1 MEQENILVK
10 EKIGKLILKFSIPC
24 IVSMLVN
31 SLYNIVDQ
39 IFIGQGVGTL
49 GNGATNVVFPLVM
62 IGLAFSLMFGD
73 GASAYLSLKL
83 GEKKK
88 KEAEDMEQELLQ
100 EIASYW
106 GTRAEGYSEVNE
118 KELAGSQ
125 REAWLHVLEE
135 QFPEKKKEEM
145 KILDIGTGPGFFPM
159 ILSEAGYTV
168 TAVDYT
174 EEMLEKAKENLGKY
188 TKYGLERVTLQR
200 MDAQNLEF
208 ADETFDVVISR
219 NLTWNLEKP
228 EQAYQEWMRVL
239 KPGGVLLNFDA
250 NWYGYLYDEEKKE
263 AYEADRKKVEEQQ
276 LDDHYLC
283 TDIDRMENI
292 ARQVP
297 LSAMERPTWDTKV
310 LESLGVCSI
319 QTDSEIWKRVWSE
332 EERLNYAST
341 PMFLVRAEKS
351 AEQSFQL
358 GDVTVR
364 RGEKYQGDIS
374 FANGD
379 IVLPGTIICGKLPG
393 KTMLITGGVHSGEYV
408 GIQACVELGAELQP
422 EKTVGTIVILKV
434 LNRPAFENRAGSLGL
449 SDGKN
454 LNRVFP
460 GNPNG
465 TEMERLAWAI
475 TKEVYPKVDYYID
488 LHSGDDFEA
497 LTPYVY
503 YAGKAAQEVT
513 EVSRKMAEQV
523 DVPYMV
529 RSMVSSGGAY
539 NYAASKGIA
548 SILLERGG
556 MGAWTSEEVNSDKRD
571 VRNILSSLDIY
582 QIRRDVRN
590 YVPME
595 VTDVRYQAAS
605 EDGLWYPAAKPGDMV
620 AEGALLGTIRDYNG
634 KLRETCRA
642 EYTGVVLYQTGSLQ
656 VTEGGPVVAYG
667 RIVREPEYDDRK
679 EQIVHYWEK
688 RSESFLEQRRSELAN
703 PIAKRWMKEI
713 EKQIPAGRRLKILDV
728 GCGAGFFSILLAKEG
743 HEVFGIDL
751 TPEMIENA
759 IQLAEEEN
767 ADCCFQ
773 VMDAENPMFADE
785 TFDVVISRNLTWTLP
800 NAEHAYGE
808 WMRVLKTGGV
818 LLNFDANY
826 GKEDVADTKGLPEA
840 HAHFKVGNEMLEEC
854 ERIKSQLPISR
865 KNRPAYD
872 VAVLCENTAGEI
884 RIDTSLGKR
893 IYLEKDEFYNPAPM
907 FSICAVKQ

>member
-1 MEQENILVK
+1 
-10 EKIGKLILKFSIPC
+10 
-24 IVSMLVN
+24 
-31 SLYNIVDQ
+31 
-39 IFIGQGVGTL
+39 
-49 GNGATNVVFPLVM
+49 
-62 IGLAFSLMFGD
+62 
-73 GASAYLSLKL
+73 
-83 GEKKK
+83 
-88 KEAEDMEQELLQ
+88 MEQELLQ

-208 ADETFDVVISR
+208 ADGTFDVVISR

-250 NWYGYLYDEEKKE
+250 DWYGYLYDEEKKE

-297 LSAMERPTWDTKV
+297 LSAMERPAWDTKV

-364 RGEKYQGDIS
+364 RGEKYQGDIF

-571 VRNILSSLDIY
+571 VRNILSSLDMY

-595 VTDVRYQAAS
+595 VTDVCYQAAS
-605 EDGLWYPAAKPGDMV
+605 EDGLWYPAAKPGNMV

>member
-1 MEQENILVK
+1 MENGRAGKVK
-10 EKIGKLILKFSIPC
+10 
-24 IVSMLVN
+24 
-31 SLYNIVDQ
+31 
-39 IFIGQGVGTL
+39 
-49 GNGATNVVFPLVM
+49 
-62 IGLAFSLMFGD
+62 
-73 GASAYLSLKL
+73 
-83 GEKKK
+83 KKK

-135 QFPEKKKEEM
+135 QFPEKEEM

-297 LSAMERPTWDTKV
+297 LSAMERPAWDTKV

-595 VTDVRYQAAS
+595 VTDVCYQAAS

-728 GCGAGFFSILLAKEG
+728 GCGAGFFSILLAKED

>member
-1 MEQENILVK
+1 MENGRAGKVK
-10 EKIGKLILKFSIPC
+10 
-24 IVSMLVN
+24 
-31 SLYNIVDQ
+31 
-39 IFIGQGVGTL
+39 
-49 GNGATNVVFPLVM
+49 
-62 IGLAFSLMFGD
+62 
-73 GASAYLSLKL
+73 
-83 GEKKK
+83 KKK

-297 LSAMERPTWDTKV
+297 LSAMERPAWDTKV

-529 RSMVSSGGAY
+529 RSLVSSGGAY

-595 VTDVRYQAAS
+595 VTDVCYQAAS

-728 GCGAGFFSILLAKEG
+728 GCGAGFFSILLAKED

>member
-1 MEQENILVK
+1 
-10 EKIGKLILKFSIPC
+10 
-24 IVSMLVN
+24 
-31 SLYNIVDQ
+31 
-39 IFIGQGVGTL
+39 
-49 GNGATNVVFPLVM
+49 
-62 IGLAFSLMFGD
+62 
-73 GASAYLSLKL
+73 
-83 GEKKK
+83 
-88 KEAEDMEQELLQ
+88 MEQELLQ

-168 TAVDYT
+168 AAVDYT

-297 LSAMERPTWDTKV
+297 LSAMERPAWDTKV

-351 AEQSFQL
+351 AEQPFQL

-571 VRNILSSLDIY
+571 VRNILSSLDMY

-595 VTDVRYQAAS
+595 VTDVCYQAAS
-605 EDGLWYPAAKPGDMV
+605 EDGLWYPAAKPGNMV

-808 WMRVLKTGGV
+808 WMRVLKMGGV

-893 IYLEKDEFYNPAPM
+893 IYLEKDELYNPAPM

>member
-1 MEQENILVK
+1 
-10 EKIGKLILKFSIPC
+10 
-24 IVSMLVN
+24 
-31 SLYNIVDQ
+31 
-39 IFIGQGVGTL
+39 
-49 GNGATNVVFPLVM
+49 
-62 IGLAFSLMFGD
+62 
-73 GASAYLSLKL
+73 
-83 GEKKK
+83 
-88 KEAEDMEQELLQ
+88 MEQELLQ

-297 LSAMERPTWDTKV
+297 LSAMERPAWDTKV

-503 YAGKAAQEVT
+503 YAGKAALEVT

-571 VRNILSSLDIY
+571 VRNILSSLDMY

-595 VTDVRYQAAS
+595 VTDVCYQAAS

-656 VTEGGPVVAYG
+656 VTEGGPAVAYG

-767 ADCCFQ
+767 ADCRFQ

>member
-1 MEQENILVK
+1 MENGRAGKVK
-10 EKIGKLILKFSIPC
+10 
-24 IVSMLVN
+24 
-31 SLYNIVDQ
+31 
-39 IFIGQGVGTL
+39 
-49 GNGATNVVFPLVM
+49 
-62 IGLAFSLMFGD
+62 
-73 GASAYLSLKL
+73 
-83 GEKKK
+83 KKK

-100 EIASYW
+100 EIVSYW

-297 LSAMERPTWDTKV
+297 LSAMERPAWDTKV

-571 VRNILSSLDIY
+571 VRNILSSLDMY

-595 VTDVRYQAAS
+595 VTDVCYQAAS

-728 GCGAGFFSILLAKEG
+728 GCGAGFFPILLAKEG

-808 WMRVLKTGGV
+808 WMRVLKTDGV

>member
-1 MEQENILVK
+1 
-10 EKIGKLILKFSIPC
+10 
-24 IVSMLVN
+24 
-31 SLYNIVDQ
+31 
-39 IFIGQGVGTL
+39 
-49 GNGATNVVFPLVM
+49 
-62 IGLAFSLMFGD
+62 
-73 GASAYLSLKL
+73 
-83 GEKKK
+83 
-88 KEAEDMEQELLQ
+88 MEQELLQ

-159 ILSEAGYTV
+159 ILSEVGYTV

-497 LTPYVY
+497 LTPYAY

-571 VRNILSSLDIY
+571 VRNILSSFGMY

-595 VTDVRYQAAS
+595 VTDVCYQAAS

>member
-1 MEQENILVK
+1 MENGRAGKVK
-10 EKIGKLILKFSIPC
+10 
-24 IVSMLVN
+24 
-31 SLYNIVDQ
+31 
-39 IFIGQGVGTL
+39 
-49 GNGATNVVFPLVM
+49 
-62 IGLAFSLMFGD
+62 
-73 GASAYLSLKL
+73 
-83 GEKKK
+83 KKK

-100 EIASYW
+100 EIVSYW

-297 LSAMERPTWDTKV
+297 LSAMERPAWDTKV

-571 VRNILSSLDIY
+571 VRNILSSLDMY

-595 VTDVRYQAAS
+595 VTDVCYQAAS
-605 EDGLWYPAAKPGDMV
+605 EDGLWYPAAKPGNMV

-808 WMRVLKTGGV
+808 WMRVLKTDGV

>member
-1 MEQENILVK
+1 MENGRAGKVK
-10 EKIGKLILKFSIPC
+10 
-24 IVSMLVN
+24 
-31 SLYNIVDQ
+31 
-39 IFIGQGVGTL
+39 
-49 GNGATNVVFPLVM
+49 
-62 IGLAFSLMFGD
+62 
-73 GASAYLSLKL
+73 
-83 GEKKK
+83 KKK

-100 EIASYW
+100 EIVSYW

-297 LSAMERPTWDTKV
+297 LSAMERPAWDTKV

-408 GIQACVELGAELQP
+408 GIQACVELEAELQP

-595 VTDVRYQAAS
+595 VTDVCYQAAS

-743 HEVFGIDL
+743 HEVLGIDL

>member
-1 MEQENILVK
+1 MENGRAGKVK
-10 EKIGKLILKFSIPC
+10 
-24 IVSMLVN
+24 
-31 SLYNIVDQ
+31 
-39 IFIGQGVGTL
+39 
-49 GNGATNVVFPLVM
+49 
-62 IGLAFSLMFGD
+62 
-73 GASAYLSLKL
+73 
-83 GEKKK
+83 KKK

-297 LSAMERPTWDTKV
+297 LSAMERPAWDTKV
-310 LESLGVCSI
+310 LESIGVCSI

-341 PMFLVRAEKS
+341 SMFLVRAEKS

-595 VTDVRYQAAS
+595 VTDVCYQAAS

-826 GKEDVADTKGLPEA
+826 GKDDASDTKDLPEQ

-854 ERIKSQLPISR
+854 ERIKAQLPISR

>member
-1 MEQENILVK
+1 MENGRA
-10 EKIGKLILKFSIPC
+10 GK
-24 IVSMLVN
+24 V
-31 SLYNIVDQ
+31 
-39 IFIGQGVGTL
+39 
-49 GNGATNVVFPLVM
+49 
-62 IGLAFSLMFGD
+62 
-73 GASAYLSLKL
+73 
-83 GEKKK
+83 KKK
-88 KEAEDMEQELLQ
+88 RKEAEDMEQELLQ

-297 LSAMERPTWDTKV
+297 LSAMERPAWDTKV

-571 VRNILSSLDIY
+571 VRNILSSLDMY

-595 VTDVRYQAAS
+595 VTDVCYQAAS

-634 KLRETCRA
+634 KLHETCSA

>member
-1 MEQENILVK
+1 MENGRAGKVK
-10 EKIGKLILKFSIPC
+10 
-24 IVSMLVN
+24 
-31 SLYNIVDQ
+31 
-39 IFIGQGVGTL
+39 
-49 GNGATNVVFPLVM
+49 
-62 IGLAFSLMFGD
+62 
-73 GASAYLSLKL
+73 
-83 GEKKK
+83 KKK

-208 ADETFDVVISR
+208 SDETFDIVISR

>member
-1 MEQENILVK
+1 MENGRAGKVK
-10 EKIGKLILKFSIPC
+10 
-24 IVSMLVN
+24 
-31 SLYNIVDQ
+31 
-39 IFIGQGVGTL
+39 
-49 GNGATNVVFPLVM
+49 
-62 IGLAFSLMFGD
+62 
-73 GASAYLSLKL
+73 
-83 GEKKK
+83 KKK

-106 GTRAEGYSEVNE
+106 ETRAEGYSEVNE

-168 TAVDYT
+168 AAVDYT

-297 LSAMERPTWDTKV
+297 LSAMERPAWDTKV

-571 VRNILSSLDIY
+571 VRNILSSLDMY

-595 VTDVRYQAAS
+595 VTDVCYQAAS

-642 EYTGVVLYQTGSLQ
+642 EYTGVVLYQTCSLQ

-840 HAHFKVGNEMLEEC
+840 HAHFKVGNEMLEAC

-907 FSICAVKQ
+907 FLICAVKQ

>member
-1 MEQENILVK
+1 MENDRAGKVK
-10 EKIGKLILKFSIPC
+10 
-24 IVSMLVN
+24 
-31 SLYNIVDQ
+31 
-39 IFIGQGVGTL
+39 
-49 GNGATNVVFPLVM
+49 
-62 IGLAFSLMFGD
+62 
-73 GASAYLSLKL
+73 
-83 GEKKK
+83 KKK

-168 TAVDYT
+168 AAVDYT

-208 ADETFDVVISR
+208 VDETFDVVISR

-297 LSAMERPTWDTKV
+297 LSAMERPAWDTKV

-351 AEQSFQL
+351 AEQPFQL

-364 RGEKYQGDIS
+364 RGEK
-374 FANGD
+374 
-379 IVLPGTIICGKLPG
+379 
-393 KTMLITGGVHSGEYV
+393 
-408 GIQACVELGAELQP
+408 
-422 EKTVGTIVILKV
+422 
-434 LNRPAFENRAGSLGL
+434 
-449 SDGKN
+449 
-454 LNRVFP
+454 
-460 GNPNG
+460 
-465 TEMERLAWAI
+465 
-475 TKEVYPKVDYYID
+475 
-488 LHSGDDFEA
+488 
-497 LTPYVY
+497 
-503 YAGKAAQEVT
+503 
-513 EVSRKMAEQV
+513 
-523 DVPYMV
+523 
-529 RSMVSSGGAY
+529 
-539 NYAASKGIA
+539 
-548 SILLERGG
+548 
-556 MGAWTSEEVNSDKRD
+556 
-571 VRNILSSLDIY
+571 
-582 QIRRDVRN
+582 
-590 YVPME
+590 
-595 VTDVRYQAAS
+595 YQAAS
-605 EDGLWYPAAKPGDMV
+605 EDGLWYPAAKPGDM
-620 AEGALLGTIRDYNG
+620 
-634 KLRETCRA
+634 
-642 EYTGVVLYQTGSLQ
+642 

-893 IYLEKDEFYNPAPM
+893 IYLEKDELYNPAPM

>member
-1 MEQENILVK
+1 MENDRAG
-10 EKIGKLILKFSIPC
+10 KIK
-24 IVSMLVN
+24 
-31 SLYNIVDQ
+31 
-39 IFIGQGVGTL
+39 
-49 GNGATNVVFPLVM
+49 
-62 IGLAFSLMFGD
+62 
-73 GASAYLSLKL
+73 
-83 GEKKK
+83 KKK

-168 TAVDYT
+168 AAVDYT

-297 LSAMERPTWDTKV
+297 LSAMERPAWDTKV

-351 AEQSFQL
+351 AEQPFQL

-503 YAGKAAQEVT
+503 YAGKAAHEVT

-529 RSMVSSGGAY
+529 RSLVSSGGAY
-539 NYAASKGIA
+539 NYAASRGIA

-571 VRNILSSLDIY
+571 VRNILSSLDMY

-595 VTDVRYQAAS
+595 VTDVCYQAAS

>member
-1 MEQENILVK
+1 
-10 EKIGKLILKFSIPC
+10 
-24 IVSMLVN
+24 
-31 SLYNIVDQ
+31 
-39 IFIGQGVGTL
+39 
-49 GNGATNVVFPLVM
+49 
-62 IGLAFSLMFGD
+62 
-73 GASAYLSLKL
+73 
-83 GEKKK
+83 
-88 KEAEDMEQELLQ
+88 MEQELLQ

-135 QFPEKKKEEM
+135 QFPEKEEM

-297 LSAMERPTWDTKV
+297 LSAMERPAWDTKV

-351 AEQSFQL
+351 AEQPFQL

-571 VRNILSSLDIY
+571 VRNILSSLDMY

-595 VTDVRYQAAS
+595 VTDVCYQAAS

-808 WMRVLKTGGV
+808 WMRVLKTDGV

>member
-1 MEQENILVK
+1 
-10 EKIGKLILKFSIPC
+10 
-24 IVSMLVN
+24 
-31 SLYNIVDQ
+31 
-39 IFIGQGVGTL
+39 
-49 GNGATNVVFPLVM
+49 
-62 IGLAFSLMFGD
+62 
-73 GASAYLSLKL
+73 
-83 GEKKK
+83 
-88 KEAEDMEQELLQ
+88 MEQELLQ

-297 LSAMERPTWDTKV
+297 LSAMERPAWDTKV

-408 GIQACVELGAELQP
+408 GIQVCVELGAELQP

-465 TEMERLAWAI
+465 TEMERLAWAM
-475 TKEVYPKVDYYID
+475 TKEVFPKVDYYID
-488 LHSGDDFEA
+488 LHSGDDFED

-503 YAGKAAQEVT
+503 YAGKAAQEVMET
-513 EVSRKMAEQV
+513 SRKMAEQV

-539 NYAASKGIA
+539 NYAASRGIA

-571 VRNILSSLDIY
+571 VRNILSSLGMY

-605 EDGLWYPAAKPGDMV
+605 ESGLWYPAAKPGDMV
-620 AEGALLGTIRDYNG
+620 AEGALLGIIRDYNG

-656 VTEGGPVVAYG
+656 VIEGGSVVAYG

-688 RSESFLEQRRSELAN
+688 RSESFLEQRRAELAN

-713 EKQIPAGRRLKILDV
+713 EKQIPEKRRLKILDV

-767 ADCCFQ
+767 ADCRFQ
-773 VMDAENPMFADE
+773 VMDAEKPIFADE

-800 NAEHAYGE
+800 NAEHAYSE
-808 WMRVLKTGGV
+808 WMRVLKTGGI

-826 GKEDVADTKGLPEA
+826 GKDDASDTKDLPEQ

-854 ERIKSQLPISR
+854 ERIKAQLPISR

-872 VAVLCENTAGEI
+872 VAVLCENTRGEI
-884 RIDTSLGKR
+884 HIDPDLGKR

-907 FSICAVKQ
+907 FSICAVKK

>member
-1 MEQENILVK
+1 MENGRAGKVK
-10 EKIGKLILKFSIPC
+10 
-24 IVSMLVN
+24 
-31 SLYNIVDQ
+31 
-39 IFIGQGVGTL
+39 
-49 GNGATNVVFPLVM
+49 
-62 IGLAFSLMFGD
+62 
-73 GASAYLSLKL
+73 
-83 GEKKK
+83 KKK

-135 QFPEKKKEEM
+135 QFPEKEEM

-188 TKYGLERVTLQR
+188 TKYGLECVTLQR

-297 LSAMERPTWDTKV
+297 LSAMERPAWDTKV

-351 AEQSFQL
+351 AEQPFQL

-571 VRNILSSLDIY
+571 VRNILSSLDMY

-595 VTDVRYQAAS
+595 VTDVCYQAAS

>member
-1 MEQENILVK
+1 MENDRAGKVK
-10 EKIGKLILKFSIPC
+10 
-24 IVSMLVN
+24 
-31 SLYNIVDQ
+31 
-39 IFIGQGVGTL
+39 
-49 GNGATNVVFPLVM
+49 
-62 IGLAFSLMFGD
+62 
-73 GASAYLSLKL
+73 
-83 GEKKK
+83 KKK

-168 TAVDYT
+168 AAVDYT

-208 ADETFDVVISR
+208 VDETFDVVISR

-250 NWYGYLYDEEKKE
+250 DWYGYLYDEEKKE

-297 LSAMERPTWDTKV
+297 LSAMERPAWDTKV

-460 GNPNG
+460 GNPLG
-465 TEMERLAWAI
+465 
-475 TKEVYPKVDYYID
+475 ID
-488 LHSGDDFEA
+488 MDFSCG
-497 LTPYVY
+497 LCRNFRYFGLIVL
-503 YAGKAAQEVT
+503 
-513 EVSRKMAEQV
+513 
-523 DVPYMV
+523 
-529 RSMVSSGGAY
+529 RS
-539 NYAASKGIA
+539 I
-548 SILLERGG
+548 
-556 MGAWTSEEVNSDKRD
+556 
-571 VRNILSSLDIY
+571 
-582 QIRRDVRN
+582 
-590 YVPME
+590 
-595 VTDVRYQAAS
+595 
-605 EDGLWYPAAKPGDMV
+605 PAAEGV
-620 AEGALLGTIRDYNG
+620 ALFPC
-634 KLRETCRA
+634 CR
-642 EYTGVVLYQTGSLQ
+642 
-656 VTEGGPVVAYG
+656 
-667 RIVREPEYDDRK
+667 
-679 EQIVHYWEK
+679 
-688 RSESFLEQRRSELAN
+688 FL
-703 PIAKRWMKEI
+703 
-713 EKQIPAGRRLKILDV
+713 
-728 GCGAGFFSILLAKEG
+728 
-743 HEVFGIDL
+743 
-751 TPEMIENA
+751 
-759 IQLAEEEN
+759 
-767 ADCCFQ
+767 
-773 VMDAENPMFADE
+773 
-785 TFDVVISRNLTWTLP
+785 
-800 NAEHAYGE
+800 
-808 WMRVLKTGGV
+808 
-818 LLNFDANY
+818 
-826 GKEDVADTKGLPEA
+826 
-840 HAHFKVGNEMLEEC
+840 
-854 ERIKSQLPISR
+854 
-865 KNRPAYD
+865 
-872 VAVLCENTAGEI
+872 
-884 RIDTSLGKR
+884 
-893 IYLEKDEFYNPAPM
+893 
-907 FSICAVKQ
+907 

>member
-1 MEQENILVK
+1 MENGRAGKVK
-10 EKIGKLILKFSIPC
+10 
-24 IVSMLVN
+24 
-31 SLYNIVDQ
+31 
-39 IFIGQGVGTL
+39 
-49 GNGATNVVFPLVM
+49 
-62 IGLAFSLMFGD
+62 
-73 GASAYLSLKL
+73 
-83 GEKKK
+83 KKK

-135 QFPEKKKEEM
+135 QFPEKEEM

-297 LSAMERPTWDTKV
+297 LSAMERPAWDTKV

-332 EERLNYAST
+332 KERLNYAST

-351 AEQSFQL
+351 AEQPFQL

-571 VRNILSSLDIY
+571 VRNILSSLDMY

-595 VTDVRYQAAS
+595 VTDVCYQAAS

>member
-1 MEQENILVK
+1 MENDRAGKVK
-10 EKIGKLILKFSIPC
+10 
-24 IVSMLVN
+24 
-31 SLYNIVDQ
+31 
-39 IFIGQGVGTL
+39 
-49 GNGATNVVFPLVM
+49 
-62 IGLAFSLMFGD
+62 
-73 GASAYLSLKL
+73 
-83 GEKKK
+83 KKK

-297 LSAMERPTWDTKV
+297 LSAMERPAWDTKV

-571 VRNILSSLDIY
+571 VRNILSSLDMY

-595 VTDVRYQAAS
+595 VTDVCYQAAS
-605 EDGLWYPAAKPGDMV
+605 EDGLWYPAAKPGNMV

-728 GCGAGFFSILLAKEG
+728 GCGAGFFSILLAKED

>member
-1 MEQENILVK
+1 
-10 EKIGKLILKFSIPC
+10 
-24 IVSMLVN
+24 
-31 SLYNIVDQ
+31 
-39 IFIGQGVGTL
+39 
-49 GNGATNVVFPLVM
+49 
-62 IGLAFSLMFGD
+62 
-73 GASAYLSLKL
+73 
-83 GEKKK
+83 
-88 KEAEDMEQELLQ
+88 MEQELLQ

-297 LSAMERPTWDTKV
+297 LSAMERPAWDTKV

-364 RGEKYQGDIS
+364 RGEKYQGDIF

-571 VRNILSSLDIY
+571 VRNILSSLDMY

-595 VTDVRYQAAS
+595 VTDVCYQAAS
-605 EDGLWYPAAKPGDMV
+605 EDGLWYPAAKPGNMV

-728 GCGAGFFSILLAKEG
+728 GCAAGFFSILLAKEG

>member
-1 MEQENILVK
+1 MENGCAG
-10 EKIGKLILKFSIPC
+10 KIK
-24 IVSMLVN
+24 
-31 SLYNIVDQ
+31 
-39 IFIGQGVGTL
+39 
-49 GNGATNVVFPLVM
+49 
-62 IGLAFSLMFGD
+62 
-73 GASAYLSLKL
+73 
-83 GEKKK
+83 KKK

-168 TAVDYT
+168 AAVDYT

-297 LSAMERPTWDTKV
+297 LSAMERPAWDTKV

-351 AEQSFQL
+351 AEQPFQL

-364 RGEKYQGDIS
+364 RGEKYQ
-374 FANGD
+374 
-379 IVLPGTIICGKLPG
+379 
-393 KTMLITGGVHSGEYV
+393 
-408 GIQACVELGAELQP
+408 
-422 EKTVGTIVILKV
+422 
-434 LNRPAFENRAGSLGL
+434 
-449 SDGKN
+449 
-454 LNRVFP
+454 
-460 GNPNG
+460 
-465 TEMERLAWAI
+465 
-475 TKEVYPKVDYYID
+475 
-488 LHSGDDFEA
+488 
-497 LTPYVY
+497 
-503 YAGKAAQEVT
+503 
-513 EVSRKMAEQV
+513 
-523 DVPYMV
+523 
-529 RSMVSSGGAY
+529 
-539 NYAASKGIA
+539 
-548 SILLERGG
+548 
-556 MGAWTSEEVNSDKRD
+556 
-571 VRNILSSLDIY
+571 
-582 QIRRDVRN
+582 
-590 YVPME
+590 
-595 VTDVRYQAAS
+595 AAS
-605 EDGLWYPAAKPGDMV
+605 EDGLWDPAAKPGDMV

>member
-1 MEQENILVK
+1 MENGCAG
-10 EKIGKLILKFSIPC
+10 KIK
-24 IVSMLVN
+24 
-31 SLYNIVDQ
+31 
-39 IFIGQGVGTL
+39 
-49 GNGATNVVFPLVM
+49 
-62 IGLAFSLMFGD
+62 
-73 GASAYLSLKL
+73 
-83 GEKKK
+83 KKK

-297 LSAMERPTWDTKV
+297 LSAMERPAWDTKV

-595 VTDVRYQAAS
+595 VTDVCYQAAS

-679 EQIVHYWEK
+679 EQIIHYWEK

>member
-1 MEQENILVK
+1 MENGRAGKVK
-10 EKIGKLILKFSIPC
+10 
-24 IVSMLVN
+24 
-31 SLYNIVDQ
+31 
-39 IFIGQGVGTL
+39 
-49 GNGATNVVFPLVM
+49 
-62 IGLAFSLMFGD
+62 
-73 GASAYLSLKL
+73 
-83 GEKKK
+83 KKK

-297 LSAMERPTWDTKV
+297 LSAMERPAWDTKV

-571 VRNILSSLDIY
+571 VRNILSSLDMY

-595 VTDVRYQAAS
+595 VTDVCYQAAS

-656 VTEGGPVVAYG
+656 VTEGGSVVAYG

-728 GCGAGFFSILLAKEG
+728 GCGAGFFSILLAKED

>member
-1 MEQENILVK
+1 
-10 EKIGKLILKFSIPC
+10 
-24 IVSMLVN
+24 
-31 SLYNIVDQ
+31 
-39 IFIGQGVGTL
+39 
-49 GNGATNVVFPLVM
+49 
-62 IGLAFSLMFGD
+62 
-73 GASAYLSLKL
+73 
-83 GEKKK
+83 
-88 KEAEDMEQELLQ
+88 MEQELLQ

-208 ADETFDVVISR
+208 ADGTFDVVISR

-297 LSAMERPTWDTKV
+297 LSAMERPAWDTKV

-364 RGEKYQGDIS
+364 RGEKYQGDIF

-571 VRNILSSLDIY
+571 VRNILSSLDMY

-595 VTDVRYQAAS
+595 VTDVCYQAAS
-605 EDGLWYPAAKPGDMV
+605 EDGLWYPAAKPGNMV

-713 EKQIPAGRRLKILDV
+713 EEQIPAGRRLKILDV

>member
-1 MEQENILVK
+1 MENGRAGKVK
-10 EKIGKLILKFSIPC
+10 
-24 IVSMLVN
+24 
-31 SLYNIVDQ
+31 
-39 IFIGQGVGTL
+39 
-49 GNGATNVVFPLVM
+49 
-62 IGLAFSLMFGD
+62 
-73 GASAYLSLKL
+73 
-83 GEKKK
+83 KKK

-135 QFPEKKKEEM
+135 QFPEKEEM

-168 TAVDYT
+168 AAVDYT

-297 LSAMERPTWDTKV
+297 LSAMERPAWDTKV

-351 AEQSFQL
+351 AEQPFQL

-364 RGEKYQGDIS
+364 RGEK
-374 FANGD
+374 
-379 IVLPGTIICGKLPG
+379 
-393 KTMLITGGVHSGEYV
+393 
-408 GIQACVELGAELQP
+408 
-422 EKTVGTIVILKV
+422 
-434 LNRPAFENRAGSLGL
+434 
-449 SDGKN
+449 
-454 LNRVFP
+454 
-460 GNPNG
+460 
-465 TEMERLAWAI
+465 
-475 TKEVYPKVDYYID
+475 
-488 LHSGDDFEA
+488 
-497 LTPYVY
+497 
-503 YAGKAAQEVT
+503 
-513 EVSRKMAEQV
+513 
-523 DVPYMV
+523 
-529 RSMVSSGGAY
+529 
-539 NYAASKGIA
+539 
-548 SILLERGG
+548 
-556 MGAWTSEEVNSDKRD
+556 
-571 VRNILSSLDIY
+571 
-582 QIRRDVRN
+582 
-590 YVPME
+590 
-595 VTDVRYQAAS
+595 YQAAS
-605 EDGLWYPAAKPGDMV
+605 EDGLWYPAAKPGDM
-620 AEGALLGTIRDYNG
+620 
-634 KLRETCRA
+634 
-642 EYTGVVLYQTGSLQ
+642 

-893 IYLEKDEFYNPAPM
+893 IYLEKDELYNPAPM

>member
-1 MEQENILVK
+1 MENGRAGKVK
-10 EKIGKLILKFSIPC
+10 
-24 IVSMLVN
+24 
-31 SLYNIVDQ
+31 
-39 IFIGQGVGTL
+39 
-49 GNGATNVVFPLVM
+49 
-62 IGLAFSLMFGD
+62 
-73 GASAYLSLKL
+73 
-83 GEKKK
+83 KKK

-297 LSAMERPTWDTKV
+297 LSAMERPAWDTKV
-310 LESLGVCSI
+310 LESLGICSI

-571 VRNILSSLDIY
+571 VRNILSSLDMY

-595 VTDVRYQAAS
+595 VTDVCYQAAS

-634 KLRETCRA
+634 KLRETCSA

>member
-1 MEQENILVK
+1 MENDRAGKVK
-10 EKIGKLILKFSIPC
+10 
-24 IVSMLVN
+24 
-31 SLYNIVDQ
+31 
-39 IFIGQGVGTL
+39 
-49 GNGATNVVFPLVM
+49 
-62 IGLAFSLMFGD
+62 
-73 GASAYLSLKL
+73 
-83 GEKKK
+83 KKK

-297 LSAMERPTWDTKV
+297 LSAMERPAWDTKV

-351 AEQSFQL
+351 AEQPFQL

-571 VRNILSSLDIY
+571 VRNILSSLDMY

-595 VTDVRYQAAS
+595 VTDVCYQAAS
-605 EDGLWYPAAKPGDMV
+605 EDGLWYPAAKPGNMV

-893 IYLEKDEFYNPAPM
+893 IYLEKDELYNPAPM

>member
-1 MEQENILVK
+1 MENGRAGKVK
-10 EKIGKLILKFSIPC
+10 
-24 IVSMLVN
+24 
-31 SLYNIVDQ
+31 
-39 IFIGQGVGTL
+39 
-49 GNGATNVVFPLVM
+49 
-62 IGLAFSLMFGD
+62 
-73 GASAYLSLKL
+73 
-83 GEKKK
+83 KKK

-135 QFPEKKKEEM
+135 QFPEKEEM

-297 LSAMERPTWDTKV
+297 LSAMERPAWDTKV

-571 VRNILSSLDIY
+571 VRNILSSLDMY

-595 VTDVRYQAAS
+595 VTDVCYQAAS

-808 WMRVLKTGGV
+808 WMRVLKTDGV

>member
-1 MEQENILVK
+1 MENDRAG
-10 EKIGKLILKFSIPC
+10 KIK
-24 IVSMLVN
+24 
-31 SLYNIVDQ
+31 
-39 IFIGQGVGTL
+39 
-49 GNGATNVVFPLVM
+49 
-62 IGLAFSLMFGD
+62 
-73 GASAYLSLKL
+73 
-83 GEKKK
+83 KKK

-168 TAVDYT
+168 AAVDYT

-297 LSAMERPTWDTKV
+297 LSTMERPAWDTKV

-364 RGEKYQGDIS
+364 RGEKYQG
-374 FANGD
+374 
-379 IVLPGTIICGKLPG
+379 V
-393 KTMLITGGVHSGEYV
+393 
-408 GIQACVELGAELQP
+408 
-422 EKTVGTIVILKV
+422 
-434 LNRPAFENRAGSLGL
+434 
-449 SDGKN
+449 
-454 LNRVFP
+454 
-460 GNPNG
+460 
-465 TEMERLAWAI
+465 
-475 TKEVYPKVDYYID
+475 
-488 LHSGDDFEA
+488 
-497 LTPYVY
+497 
-503 YAGKAAQEVT
+503 
-513 EVSRKMAEQV
+513 
-523 DVPYMV
+523 
-529 RSMVSSGGAY
+529 
-539 NYAASKGIA
+539 
-548 SILLERGG
+548 
-556 MGAWTSEEVNSDKRD
+556 
-571 VRNILSSLDIY
+571 
-582 QIRRDVRN
+582 
-590 YVPME
+590 
-595 VTDVRYQAAS
+595 S
-605 EDGLWYPAAKPGDMV
+605 EDGLWYPAAKPGDM
-620 AEGALLGTIRDYNG
+620 
-634 KLRETCRA
+634 
-642 EYTGVVLYQTGSLQ
+642 

-808 WMRVLKTGGV
+808 WMRVLKTDGV

-854 ERIKSQLPISR
+854 ERIKAQLPISR

-872 VAVLCENTAGEI
+872 VAVLCENTEGEI

>member
-1 MEQENILVK
+1 MENDRAG
-10 EKIGKLILKFSIPC
+10 KIK
-24 IVSMLVN
+24 
-31 SLYNIVDQ
+31 
-39 IFIGQGVGTL
+39 
-49 GNGATNVVFPLVM
+49 
-62 IGLAFSLMFGD
+62 
-73 GASAYLSLKL
+73 
-83 GEKKK
+83 KKK

-135 QFPEKKKEEM
+135 QFPEKEEM

-168 TAVDYT
+168 AAVDYT

-297 LSAMERPTWDTKV
+297 LSAMERPAWDTKV

-364 RGEKYQGDIS
+364 RGEKYQ
-374 FANGD
+374 
-379 IVLPGTIICGKLPG
+379 
-393 KTMLITGGVHSGEYV
+393 
-408 GIQACVELGAELQP
+408 
-422 EKTVGTIVILKV
+422 
-434 LNRPAFENRAGSLGL
+434 
-449 SDGKN
+449 
-454 LNRVFP
+454 
-460 GNPNG
+460 
-465 TEMERLAWAI
+465 
-475 TKEVYPKVDYYID
+475 
-488 LHSGDDFEA
+488 
-497 LTPYVY
+497 
-503 YAGKAAQEVT
+503 
-513 EVSRKMAEQV
+513 
-523 DVPYMV
+523 
-529 RSMVSSGGAY
+529 
-539 NYAASKGIA
+539 
-548 SILLERGG
+548 
-556 MGAWTSEEVNSDKRD
+556 
-571 VRNILSSLDIY
+571 
-582 QIRRDVRN
+582 
-590 YVPME
+590 
-595 VTDVRYQAAS
+595 AAS
-605 EDGLWYPAAKPGDMV
+605 EDGLWYPAAKPGDM
-620 AEGALLGTIRDYNG
+620 
-634 KLRETCRA
+634 
-642 EYTGVVLYQTGSLQ
+642 

-893 IYLEKDEFYNPAPM
+893 IYLEKDELYNPAPM

>member
-1 MEQENILVK
+1 MENGRAGKVK
-10 EKIGKLILKFSIPC
+10 
-24 IVSMLVN
+24 
-31 SLYNIVDQ
+31 
-39 IFIGQGVGTL
+39 
-49 GNGATNVVFPLVM
+49 
-62 IGLAFSLMFGD
+62 
-73 GASAYLSLKL
+73 
-83 GEKKK
+83 KKK

-100 EIASYW
+100 EIVSYW

-297 LSAMERPTWDTKV
+297 LSAMERPAWDTKV

-529 RSMVSSGGAY
+529 RSMVSSGVAY

-571 VRNILSSLDIY
+571 VRNILSSLDMY

-595 VTDVRYQAAS
+595 VTDVCYQAAS
-605 EDGLWYPAAKPGDMV
+605 EDGLWYPAAKPGNMV

>member
-1 MEQENILVK
+1 MENGRAGKVK
-10 EKIGKLILKFSIPC
+10 
-24 IVSMLVN
+24 
-31 SLYNIVDQ
+31 
-39 IFIGQGVGTL
+39 
-49 GNGATNVVFPLVM
+49 
-62 IGLAFSLMFGD
+62 
-73 GASAYLSLKL
+73 
-83 GEKKK
+83 KKK

-135 QFPEKKKEEM
+135 QFPEKEEM

-297 LSAMERPTWDTKV
+297 LSAMERPAWDTKV

-341 PMFLVRAEKS
+341 PMFLVCAEKS

-571 VRNILSSLDIY
+571 VRNILSSLGMY

-595 VTDVRYQAAS
+595 VTDVCYQAAS

-808 WMRVLKTGGV
+808 WMRVLKTDGV

-826 GKEDVADTKGLPEA
+826 GKDDASDTKDLPEQ

-854 ERIKSQLPISR
+854 ERIKAQLPISR

-872 VAVLCENTAGEI
+872 VAVLCENTRGEI
-884 RIDTSLGKR
+884 HIDQELGKR

-907 FSICAVKQ
+907 FSICTVKK

>member
-1 MEQENILVK
+1 MENGRAGKVK
-10 EKIGKLILKFSIPC
+10 
-24 IVSMLVN
+24 
-31 SLYNIVDQ
+31 
-39 IFIGQGVGTL
+39 
-49 GNGATNVVFPLVM
+49 
-62 IGLAFSLMFGD
+62 
-73 GASAYLSLKL
+73 
-83 GEKKK
+83 KKK

-135 QFPEKKKEEM
+135 QFPEKEEM

-297 LSAMERPTWDTKV
+297 LSAMERPAWDTKV

-351 AEQSFQL
+351 AEQPFQL

-571 VRNILSSLDIY
+571 VRNILSSLDMY

-595 VTDVRYQAAS
+595 VTDVCYQAAS

-728 GCGAGFFSILLAKEG
+728 SCGAGFFSILLAKEG